1 MNYVILGLAL
11 EAVTGQSVESLMRE
25 RLLDPLGLA
34 NTVNAVTGAIPEPVL
49 HAFTSERRE

>member
-1 MNYVILGLAL
+1 MILGLAL